1 MFSLE
6 NNVQDSANSKLN
18 NALFVGTMEKTKTIY
33 IYIDLEAITCNH
45 NKDMKLDK
53 NFDDTCQVCKYSK
66 LEE

>member
-18 NALFVGTMEKTKTIY
+18 NALFVRIMEKTKT

-66 LEE
+66 LEV